1 MSRQVS
7 FQRLLLVT
15 LMGVALGCLVLS
27 GSVSYTLHRRN
38 VDTLS
43 DALTQQTLQRVT
55 DRLDE
60 LVRTT
65 VEHQRLFPT
74 LSRNGELT
82 SRDFPSLFN
91 QLWSTVQPHAEL
103 SYLGVGIAATGEYAM
118 VHHPPG
124 ESLTVRMYVRDEET
138 GPEIRDY
145 RPTADGLELKQRIPW
160 TNSGSPYDSYDLSS
174 RPFYQQAV
182 QAGRAVWTD
191 SYQFWGG
198 AESGNQPGVTHV
210 TPIFDEQGELKLVWD
225 IDLELASLEQF
236 LDRIEQPISGRL
248 LIVEQRQDG
257 AWRLLARSS
266 KASGLQTSDE
276 QDQLAITT
284 FVNSLP
290 RKFRDAATHANQRPQ
305 FVVQGQQWESVSGV
319 LQGPDR
325 PRWLVAEIWPLNAA
339 PQPVSP
345 VNQWFLATFAM
356 IGSGVGVL
364 AWGLSR
370 YIAFPL
376 QQLQDE
382 ARLLAAG
389 ERTRMPLVGGPD
401 EVRSLSVTL
410 NALSDSLQQR
420 QRALEAANRELR
432 ISHER
437 LQRHIDGT
445 PVGALEVNPQGLI
458 VDWNRAAEQ
467 IFGWSRDEVLGRR
480 FDLIVPPEIKTDIEA
495 VVVQVFQSVNGLSHA
510 NQNVTKD
517 GRTIDCEWFNTPLFG
532 PNGEPFG
539 IACLVLDVT
548 ERKEQEREIR
558 RFNERLESLV
568 QERTHKLQLAIEDLE
583 SFSYSVAHDLRAPL
597 RSIHGFSSL
606 LQEELD
612 ESLTPMTRD
621 YLRRMCA
628 GAQHMAELID
638 ALLRLTRVVR
648 KDVQYETVDL
658 SALARQCFERLA
670 QAEPERAVE
679 IRVQPQVIVR
689 GDSHLLRILLENL
702 CDNAWKYSRASGHP
716 VLEFVCEERHDG
728 LWYGIRDNGV
738 GFDPE
743 YAHKALEPFQRLH
756 TNEEFSGHGI
766 GLATADRIVR
776 KHRGEIHLEP
786 VPSGGAVCW
795 FRLGSPTNDSSREI
809 PVLES

>member
-15 LMGVALGCLVLS
+15 LVGVALGCLVLS
-27 GSVSYTLHRRN
+27 GSVSYSLNRRD
-38 VDTLS
+38 VTALS
-43 DALTQQTLQRVT
+43 AALTQQTLQRVT

-65 VEHQRLFPT
+65 AEHQRLFPT
-74 LSRNGELT
+74 LSRDGELT

-124 ESLTVRMYVRDEET
+124 ESLSVRMYVRDEET

-145 RPTADGLELKQRIPW
+145 RPTVDGLELTQRIPW

-182 QAGRAVWTD
+182 QARRAVWTD

-198 AESGNQPGVTHV
+198 VESGNQPGVTHV
-210 TPIFDEQGELKLVWD
+210 TPIFDAQGELKLVWD
-225 IDLELASLEQF
+225 IDLELTSLAQF

-248 LIVEQRQDG
+248 LIVEQRLDG
-257 AWRLLARSS
+257 TWRLLAHSS

-276 QDQLAITT
+276 QDQLAMVT
-284 FVNSLP
+284 FVSSLP
-290 RKFRDAATHANQRPQ
+290 RSFPDAAKTASQLPPFN
-305 FVVQGQQWESVSGV
+305 VQGEKWESVYGV

-325 PRWLVAEIWPLNAA
+325 PRWLVAEIWPLAAA
-339 PQPVSP
+339 PQPASP

-356 IGSGVGVL
+356 IGSGVGVI
-364 AWGLSR
+364 AWGLAR
-370 YIAFPL
+370 YIAFPI
-376 QQLQDE
+376 QQLQEE

-389 ERTRMPLVGGPD
+389 ERTRMPVVGGPD
-401 EVRSLSVTL
+401 EVRSLSITL

-420 QRALEAANRELR
+420 QRALETANRELR
-432 ISHER
+432 LSHER
-437 LQRHIDGT
+437 LQKHIEGT
-445 PVGALEVNPQGLI
+445 PVGALEIDPNGLI

-467 IFGWSRDEVLGRR
+467 IFFWTRDEVLGRR
-480 FDLIVPPEIKTDIEA
+480 FDIIVPPEIKTDIEA
-495 VVVQVFQSVNGLSHA
+495 VVAQVFHSINGLRHD
-510 NQNVTKD
+510 NQNITKD

-548 ERKEQEREIR
+548 ERKQQEREIL
-558 RFNERLESLV
+558 RFNESLESLV
-568 QERTHKLQLAIEDLE
+568 QERTHKLQLAVEDLE

-606 LQEELD
+606 LQEELKD
-612 ESLTPMTRD
+612 SLTPELRD
-621 YLRRMCA
+621 YLRRMCD

-648 KDVQYETVDL
+648 KDVQYESVDL
-658 SALARQCFERLA
+658 SELARQTFSRLA
-670 QAEPERAVE
+670 QAESERQVE
-679 IRVQPQVIVR
+679 IRIEPHLIVR
-689 GDSHLLRILLENL
+689 GDRHLLRILMENL
-702 CDNAWKYSRASGHP
+702 CDNAWKYSRSAEQP
-716 VLEFVCEERHDG
+716 VLEFLSEERPDG
-728 LWYGIRDNGV
+728 RWYAIRDNGV
-738 GFDPE
+738 GFDPA

-756 TNEEFSGHGI
+756 TNAEFEGHGI
-766 GLATADRIVR
+766 GLATADRILR
-776 KHRGEIHLEP
+776 KHRGEIRLEP
-786 VPSGGAVCW
+786 VPTGGAVCW
-795 FRLGSPTNDSSREI
+795 FRIGSPTNDSSREI
-809 PVLES
+809 PVLAS